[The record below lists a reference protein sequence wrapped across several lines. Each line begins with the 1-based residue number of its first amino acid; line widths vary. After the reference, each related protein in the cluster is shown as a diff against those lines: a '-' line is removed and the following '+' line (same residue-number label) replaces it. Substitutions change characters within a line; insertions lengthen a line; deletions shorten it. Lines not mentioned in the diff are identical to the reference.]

1 MKKMSLR
8 AKRWAI
14 VAVFA
19 VLAMIGWFFLGDYAD
34 EWLIIVFL
42 AGIMTEWQMIRCPM
56 CGRHMAWTDKDI
68 CAICVAEIE
77 ESEANNDRNRGY

>member
-1 MKKMSLR
+1 MKRKMTMR

-14 VAVFA
+14 LGSFMAVGA
-19 VLAMIGWFFLGDYAD
+19 IGWLFLGDFAD

-42 AGIMTEWQMIRCPM
+42 AGTFTEWQLIRCPM

-77 ESEANNDRNRGY
+77 ASENENGSKRY